1 MQHQH
6 PGFLLVIEGIDG
18 AGKSTQAD
26 MVAAALRQRGLQLVR
41 SKEPTDGKW
50 GRMLR
55 ASATTGRL
63 PIEEELRAF
72 LEDRKEHVATLIEPS
87 LAQGKIVILD
97 RYYFST
103 AAYQGARG
111 IDFRT
116 IIEENE
122 RFAPEPDLLV
132 LLDIEPQSGRGRIH
146 GRGDQANE
154 FEKAESLKRARDIFL
169 QIKKPYLLVL
179 DARKPKEELCE
190 TIVAK
195 TTRAMAFRTNRRI
208 A

>member
-26 MVAAALRQRGLQLVR
+26 MVAEVLRQRGFNVVR

-63 PIEEELRAF
+63 PIDEELRAF
-72 LEDRKEHVATLIEPS
+72 YEDRKEHVATLIEPS
-87 LAQGKIVILD
+87 LAAGKVVILD

-111 IDFRT
+111 IDFQK
-116 IIEENE
+116 ILSENE

-132 LLDIEPQSGRGRIH
+132 MLDIEPQSGRGRIH
-146 GRGDQANE
+146 GRGDQTNE
-154 FEKAESLKRARDIFL
+154 FEKNETLTRVRDIFL
-169 QIKKPYLLVL
+169 QIKKPYLIIL
-179 DARKPKEELCE
+179 DARKPKEEICE
-190 TIVAK
+190 TIVAMITQQAAAK
-195 TTRAMAFRTNRRI
+195 K
-208 A
+208 